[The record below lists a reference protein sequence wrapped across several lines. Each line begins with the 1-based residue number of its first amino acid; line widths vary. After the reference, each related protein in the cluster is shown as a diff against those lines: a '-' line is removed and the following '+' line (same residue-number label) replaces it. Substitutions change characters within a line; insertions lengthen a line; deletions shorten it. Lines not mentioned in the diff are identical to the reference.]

1 MRARDPHVERNHM
14 TQIVLSTGKSLCTAI
29 VRDPGVHRAAMGAV
43 VAVGVAIA
51 KFSFFGGDAT

>member
-1 MRARDPHVERNHM
+1 M
-14 TQIVLSTGKSLCTAI
+14 TEIVLSTGKSLCTAI

-51 KFSFFGGDAT
+51 KFSFFGGDAA